1 MKRLVRNG
9 DQRAFSSPAALAEPP
24 PSALTIALAAKVLGV
39 LTVTPRHCE
48 VTILRKSGA
57 PEEGGGNGRPS
68 SSIKTHVS
76 YRPLTTAFGIFRPCQ
91 TPRGPSSLSAPT
103 EPPVALHGFREE
115 PLPVQGGGDRLPRAL
130 PANSPPPETK
140 CVATKIQLFLQEAIP
155 ADSGRGGN
163 RTRRALTL
171 SLCALMVGADQ
182 AGILVLRVV
191 DQVVKGQLPEELR
204 VGPGVAVVRVLPIR
218 LFSAVY
224 EIGRNTAT

>member
-1 MKRLVRNG
+1 MG
-9 DQRAFSSPAALAEPP
+9 S
-24 PSALTIALAAKVLGV
+24 
-39 LTVTPRHCE
+39 
-48 VTILRKSGA
+48 RKS
-57 PEEGGGNGRPS
+57 P
-68 SSIKTHVS
+68 
-76 YRPLTTAFGIFRPCQ
+76 
-91 TPRGPSSLSAPT
+91 SLSW
-103 EPPVALHGFREE
+103 EVAT
-115 PLPVQGGGDRLPRAL
+115 A
-130 PANSPPPETK
+130 SPGHCQLTHHRQITK
-140 CVATKIQLFLQEAIP
+140 CVATKSQLFLQEAIP
-155 ADSGRGGN
+155 ADSGQGGN